1 MTPQQLINIAGLAR
15 QHATNAQ
22 NDIINASTRI
32 EHQRLT
38 MLAIEADNVARNLEY
53 LASLNPSEEDTSE
66 LRVDIPG
73 I

>member
-1 MTPQQLINIAGLAR
+1 MTPSQLTDIAAQAR

-53 LASLNPSEEDTSE
+53 LASLNPSEEDTTG